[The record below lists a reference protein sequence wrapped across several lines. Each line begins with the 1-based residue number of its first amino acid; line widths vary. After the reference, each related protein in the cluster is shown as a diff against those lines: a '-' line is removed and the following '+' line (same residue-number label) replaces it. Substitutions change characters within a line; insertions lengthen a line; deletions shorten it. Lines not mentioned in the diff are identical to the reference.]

1 MRESDEIV
9 GSIVGINN
17 AFFKKINCWNL
28 IKLLE
33 HLHVFTSFELFH
45 LGSMWEDK
53 FRPLK
58 VFTWQ
63 SQLYDVITQ
72 YLWPFKNL
80 YIWTGERC
88 RRFYH
93 NVSWFSRNIKF
104 TSSWIRRKNWWKWE
118 KWVGYLSFF
127 IFCFS
132 GFLSENSQRIPA
144 SFARFC
150 VCPSRT
156 STPALRF
163 IRRAPGASWLWKHT
177 CTFHTAKVASP
188 GHTPP
193 WNVHPDPRLASQLQL
208 QTLLRFRRLSQ

>member
-72 YLWPFKNL
+72 YL
-80 YIWTGERC
+80 
-88 RRFYH
+88 
-93 NVSWFSRNIKF
+93 
-104 TSSWIRRKNWWKWE
+104 
-118 KWVGYLSFF
+118 
-127 IFCFS
+127 
-132 GFLSENSQRIPA
+132 
-144 SFARFC
+144 
-150 VCPSRT
+150 
-156 STPALRF
+156 
-163 IRRAPGASWLWKHT
+163 
-177 CTFHTAKVASP
+177 
-188 GHTPP
+188 
-193 WNVHPDPRLASQLQL
+193 
-208 QTLLRFRRLSQ
+208 